1 LAGYNFYIMEIIGR
15 DNEKKIL
22 IDALSSTQ
30 SEMIAV
36 YGRRRV
42 GKTFLIENVF
52 EDKICFSISG
62 IHKGSLKDQLNE
74 FSKTLFPKKKD
85 QQVIAN
91 WFDAFDLLETHVEA
105 IKGKQKKVI
114 FIDELPWLDTPKSK
128 FIAAFEHFWNTW
140 ASKRTDIILVIC
152 GSAASWM
159 IKKILNS
166 KGGLHNRVTIRIRLL
181 PFNLNETEQYLKTKN
196 IRLNRY
202 DLCQLYMSIGGI
214 PFYLKQI
221 RRGESVT
228 QNIERICFA
237 KDGLLHTEFD
247 NLYRAL
253 FNNAAKHIAI
263 INSLAVSPQG
273 LNRNTII
280 KNSKFESGGGVS
292 EVLNELLESGF
303 ITEIPAQNTKA
314 KNNIYRL
321 TDEYSLFYL
330 KFIQQNKF
338 AGAGAWASLSKTQSY
353 TTWCG
358 YAFENICFKHTNA
371 IKKALGIA
379 AVYTNIYSWHN
390 NKAQIDILLDREDR
404 CINICEIK
412 YYKSQFEIT
421 KSYETKLRAKME
433 AYQHDTNT
441 NKNLFLTFITSRG
454 LKENMYKTSLVENS
468 LTLDDLFYAD
478 E

>member
-1 LAGYNFYIMEIIGR
+1 MEIIGR
-15 DNEKKIL
+15 SIEKNIL
-22 IDALSSTQ
+22 LEALSSTQ

-42 GKTFLIENVF
+42 GKTFLIEHVF
-52 EDKICFSISG
+52 ENKICFNISG
-62 IHKGSLKDQLNE
+62 IHKGSMKDQLNE
-74 FSKTLFPKKKD
+74 FSKILFPKKSERL
-85 QQVIAN
+85 VITN
-91 WFDAFDLLETHVEA
+91 WFDAFDLLEAHVGA

-128 FIAAFEHFWNTW
+128 FLAAFEHFWNTW
-140 ASKRTDIILVIC
+140 ASKRTDIILVVC

-181 PFNLNETEQYLKTKN
+181 PFNLDETEQYLKTKN

-202 DLCQLYMSIGGI
+202 DLCQLYMSMGGI

-221 RRGESVT
+221 RRAESVT
-228 QNIERICFA
+228 QNIERICFT
-237 KDGLLHTEFD
+237 KDGLLYSEFD

-253 FNNAAKHIAI
+253 FNNAEKHIAL
-263 INSLAVSPQG
+263 INALANSPQG
-273 LNRNTII
+273 LNRNALI
-280 KNSKFESGGGVS
+280 KNSKLASGGGVS

-303 ITEIPAQNTKA
+303 ITQVPPQNKLA
-314 KNNIYRL
+314 KNNMYRL

-338 AGAGAWASLSKTQSY
+338 AGQGAWASLSKTQSY
-353 TTWCG
+353 ISWCG

-379 AVYTNIYSWHN
+379 AVYSNMYSWHN
-390 NKAQIDILLDREDR
+390 TKAQIDMLIDREDN

-412 YYKSQFEIT
+412 YSKTEFEIT
-421 KSYETKLRAKME
+421 KSYDEKLRAKVD
-433 AYQHDTNT
+433 AYQADTRT
-441 NKNLFLTFITSRG
+441 NKNLFVTFITSKG
-454 LKENMYKTSLVENS
+454 LKENRYNTGLVDNS
-468 LTLDDLFYAD
+468 ITLDDLFYS
-478 E
+478 

>member
-1 LAGYNFYIMEIIGR
+1 MEIIGR
-15 DNEKKIL
+15 NNEKNIL
-22 IDALSSTQ
+22 LDALSSTQ

-42 GKTFLIENVF
+42 GKTFLIESVF

-62 IHKGSLKDQLNE
+62 IHKGSMKEQLNE
-74 FSKTLFPKKKD
+74 FSKVLFPKKKER
-85 QQVIAN
+85 QVITS
-91 WFDAFDLLETHVEA
+91 WFDAFDLLETYIEA

-128 FIAAFEHFWNTW
+128 FIAAFEHFWNKW
-140 ASKRTDIILVIC
+140 ATKRTDIIVVVC

-181 PFNLNETEQYLKTKN
+181 PFNLNETEEYLKTKN

-202 DLCQLYMSIGGI
+202 DLCQLYMSFGGI

-221 RRGESVT
+221 RRGESVI
-228 QNIERICFA
+228 QNIERICFT
-237 KDGLLHTEFD
+237 KDGLLYSEFD
-247 NLYRAL
+247 NLYSAL

-263 INSLAVSPQG
+263 INALANSPQG
-273 LNRNTII
+273 LNRNALI
-280 KNSKFESGGGVS
+280 KNSKLETGGGVS
-292 EVLNELLESGF
+292 DVLNELLESGF
-303 ITEIPAQNTKA
+303 ITEIPAQNTVA

-338 AGAGAWASLSKTQSY
+338 AGQGAWASLSKTQSY
-353 TTWCG
+353 TAWCG

-371 IKKALGIA
+371 IKKALGIS

-390 NKAQIDILLDREDR
+390 SKAQIDMLLDREDR

-412 YYKSQFEIT
+412 YYKSEFEIT
-421 KSYETKLRAKME
+421 KSYEAKLRAKID
-433 AYQHDTNT
+433 AYQSGTNT
-441 NKNLFLTFITSRG
+441 NKNLFLTFITSKG
-454 LKENMYKTSLVENS
+454 LKENMYKTSLVENV
-468 LTLDDLFYAD
+468 LTLDDLFTNL
-478 E
+478 